1 MRSSSPSV
9 FVLGGRGSESALVSP
24 SPSVFVSG
32 GRRGRVSF
40 GGGVV
45 AVVCFCFGGR
55 WRFGVGCVRR
65 RRLFLFRGDGGASQ
79 LWWWCRRRRLFL
91 FRGTVAIW
99 SWVCSSSPS
108 VFVSGG
114 RGSESALV
122 VVSSPSSSSSS
133 SVFVLGDGGGESA
146 LVVVSSPSSVFVLG
160 DGGGESALVVV
171 SSPSSSSSSSV
182 FVLGDG
188 GGESALV
195 VVSSSSSVFVLGGRG
210 SESALV
216 SPSPSSVFV
225 SGDGGDLE
233 LGVFVAVVCFC
244 FGRAGERV
252 SFGVA
257 VVLVVLVC
265 FCFGGRRGRVSFGG
279 GVVAVVCFC
288 FGGRWRFGV
297 GCVRRRRLF
306 LFWAGGGASQLWCR
320 RRRRLFLFRGDG
332 GESASGVRSNGL
344 CPQRVL
350 AAGGL
355 VPVGFKHSW
364 LSTSHYLLEK
374 LCDGDSLR
382 ARGTRAPAR
391 RRERG

>member
-1 MRSSSPSV
+1 M
-9 FVLGGRGSESALVSP
+9 
-24 SPSVFVSG
+24 
-32 GRRGRVSF
+32 
-40 GGGVV
+40 
-45 AVVCFCFGGR
+45 
-55 WRFGVGCVRR
+55 
-65 RRLFLFRGDGGASQ
+65 
-79 LWWWCRRRRLFL
+79 
-91 FRGTVAIW
+91 
-99 SWVCSSSPS
+99 
-108 VFVSGG
+108 
-114 RGSESALV
+114 

-146 LVVVSSPSSVFVLG
+146 LVSSSSPSVFV
-160 DGGGESALVVV
+160 S
-171 SSPSSSSSSSV
+171 
-182 FVLGDG
+182 
-188 GGESALV
+188 
-195 VVSSSSSVFVLGGRG
+195 GGRG

-216 SPSPSSVFV
+216 SPSPSCVFV

-233 LGVFVAVVCFC
+233 LGVFVVAVCFC

-257 VVLVVLVC
+257 V
-265 FCFGGRRGRVSFGG
+265 
-279 GVVAVVCFC
+279 AVCFC
-288 FGGRWRFGV
+288 FGGRWRGV

-320 RRRRLFLFRGDG
+320 RRRRRLFCFGGTGERVSFGGGVVVAVVCFCFGGRWRFGVGCETVRRRRRRLFLFWGTVARSWVCSSPSSVFVSGDGGDLELGVFVVAVCFCFGRAGERVSFGVAVAVCFCFGDG

-364 LSTSHYLLEK
+364 LSTSHYLLAKHK

-382 ARGTRAPAR
+382 VRARGRSCARAPAR

>member
-1 MRSSSPSV
+1 M
-9 FVLGGRGSESALVSP
+9 
-24 SPSVFVSG
+24 
-32 GRRGRVSF
+32 
-40 GGGVV
+40 
-45 AVVCFCFGGR
+45 
-55 WRFGVGCVRR
+55 
-65 RRLFLFRGDGGASQ
+65 
-79 LWWWCRRRRLFL
+79 
-91 FRGTVAIW
+91 
-99 SWVCSSSPS
+99 
-108 VFVSGG
+108 
-114 RGSESALV
+114 
-122 VVSSPSSSSSS
+122 VVSSPSSSSSP

-146 LVVVSSPSSVFVLG
+146 LVVVSSSSSSSVFVLG
-160 DGGGESALVVV
+160 GGGGETALVVV
-171 SSPSSSSSSSV
+171 SSSSSSV

-195 VVSSSSSVFVLGGRG
+195 VVSSSSSSVFVLGGRG

-216 SPSPSSVFV
+216 SPSPSSSVFV

-257 VVLVVLVC
+257 VVVAVCFCFGGTGERVSFGGGVVAVVVLVVLVC

-279 GVVAVVCFC
+279 GVVAVVVCFCFGRAGERVSFGVAVAVVCFC

-297 GCVRRRRLF
+297 GCETVRRRRRRLF
-306 LFWAGGGASQLWCR
+306 LFWGTVARSWVCSSPSSVFVSGDGGDLELGVFVVAVCFCFGRAGEQLWC

-364 LSTSHYLLEK
+364 LSTSHYLLAK

-382 ARGTRAPAR
+382 VRARGRSCARAPAR